1 MVTNFLNYYKY
12 QSTLRELVES
22 RFIVVGLDIKHSI
35 EGSVNLGIPLSQTEN
50 TQEILNRVKAADEQI
65 LSVEVFAVS
74 GADGNRLFGTDAE
87 GIGKKVPESWVNGAE
102 SKDSNTWQF
111 DEPEAFGVGI
121 ALINSF
127 NKRIGGI
134 VVRYSRAYQQT
145 KIEAMFQSLAR
156 TVLIVFGIA
165 CVLAFIGVY
174 VFFRPISTTFSRMTA
189 SLSSLLSNEEPV
201 LNAANAETPE
211 EKHYAAFQEKT
222 HKVLAVLREA
232 EEQGLTDAKETEPP
246 VL

>member
-65 LSVEVFAVS
+65 LSVEVFAIS

-156 TVLIVFGIA
+156 TVL
-165 CVLAFIGVY
+165 AFIGVY

-201 LNAANAETPE
+201 FNAANAETPE

>member
-1 MVTNFLNYYKY
+1 M
-12 QSTLRELVES
+12 RELVES
-22 RFIVVGLDIKHSI
+22 RLIVVGLDIKHST

-189 SLSSLLSNEEPV
+189 SLTGRVP
-201 LNAANAETPE
+201 AGRFPMRARDPPTP
-211 EKHYAAFQEKT
+211 YVSRRGCAT
-222 HKVLAVLREA
+222 GRP
-232 EEQGLTDAKETEPP
+232 DDRSR
-246 VL
+246 